1 MWQDTSGLPREFGTR
16 QQNRPR
22 DREPASW
29 LEPWALGAHATLALA
44 LETALEVAVDAKV
57 VVVDREHALAVAG
70 ALSQRRREGGGM
82 LFVHALVKDKSQC
95 NIEPTPRV
103 CMQVAVASSRTL
115 QLLAKCLS
123 GGEKLQRSRL
133 HHDGDGAAGGY
144 TMRRGT
150 LSKSGTLKTTE
161 TFLKRQLKD
170 PQIHE
175 LHVGTRTRWPW

>member
-1 MWQDTSGLPREFGTR
+1 MHERVRLHGA
-16 QQNRPR
+16 
-22 DREPASW
+22 ASW

-103 CMQVAVASSRTL
+103 CMHVAVASSRTL
-115 QLLAKCLS
+115 QLLAKVLERRQKTPAEQAPSRRRRC
-123 GGEKLQRSRL
+123 GGWL
-133 HHDGDGAAGGY
+133 HDAPRYSEQERHPEDD
-144 TMRRGT
+144 
-150 LSKSGTLKTTE
+150 
-161 TFLKRQLKD
+161 
-170 PQIHE
+170 
-175 LHVGTRTRWPW
+175 